1 MQTVWLSLER
11 SNGSS
16 QTTERTNVP
25 FLPVNS
31 ELSATRNQA
40 RQKLGRLN
48 NLEFATL
55 LIDILA
61 EAKRRQMG
69 CIPSTISKGSLGGFF
84 REIGNEYVDEG
95 IVFIDFAG
103 SPLSREQQNST
114 NSDDEPLYD
123 SVPMEDESIYG
134 PQQPPLHSILRHPT
148 KLGTQQVSRVSS
160 SFILYLQLFFM
171 I

>member
-1 MQTVWLSLER
+1 LTDRIGFYVCERKPDHSSGQHFVIPISDSLGSSSEVAKSAKRKLQLLPNYLIEELAMDAYDEVDRRETEMIWLSLER
-11 SNGSS
+11 SNSS
-16 QTTERTNVP
+16 SNQTTERTNVP

-69 CIPSTISKGSLGGFF
+69 SLSSTVGTRGWRFF
-84 REIGNEYVDEG
+84 SENYC
-95 IVFIDFAG
+95 
-103 SPLSREQQNST
+103 
-114 NSDDEPLYD
+114 
-123 SVPMEDESIYG
+123 
-134 PQQPPLHSILRHPT
+134 
-148 KLGTQQVSRVSS
+148 
-160 SFILYLQLFFM
+160 
-171 I
+171 